1 MGSVSL
7 FRQVPVMCSQ
17 VECATLGST
26 DSLPISLTPLIR
38 LDENYKVQV
47 GSDTVVYI
55 NVCRPLLP
63 VQGLSCLGGSSAC
76 IAHLRNDNL
85 IDEKV

>member
-1 MGSVSL
+1 
-7 FRQVPVMCSQ
+7 MCWQ
-17 VECATLGST
+17 VECTAPVLK
-26 DSLPISLTPLIR
+26 DSQPISLTRLIR

-47 GSDTVVYI
+47 SSDTVIYI

-76 IAHLRNDNL
+76 IASLHNDIL

>member
-1 MGSVSL
+1 MCW
-7 FRQVPVMCSQ
+7 QVDCTTPVWK
-17 VECATLGST
+17 
-26 DSLPISLTPLIR
+26 DSPPISLTPLMR

-76 IAHLRNDNL
+76 SARIHNDSL

>member
-1 MGSVSL
+1 MTCL
-7 FRQVPVMCSQ
+7 Q
-17 VECATLGST
+17 VECTTPVSA
-26 DSLPISLTPLIR
+26 DSPAISLAPLIR
-38 LDENYKVQV
+38 LDENYKVPI
-47 GSDTVVYI
+47 GSDRVVYI

-76 IAHLRNDNL
+76 IARLRNDGL

>member
-1 MGSVSL
+1 MICW
-7 FRQVPVMCSQ
+7 QVK
-17 VECATLGST
+17 CATPDLK
-26 DSLPISLTPLIR
+26 DSQPISLTRLIR

-76 IAHLRNDNL
+76 IASLHNDILTN
-85 IDEKV
+85 EKV

>member
-1 MGSVSL
+1 
-7 FRQVPVMCSQ
+7 MCWQ
-17 VECATLGST
+17 VECTTPVLK
-26 DSLPISLTPLIR
+26 DSPPISLTPLIR

-47 GSDTVVYI
+47 GNDTVAYI

-63 VQGLSCLGGSSAC
+63 VQGLSCFGGSSAC
-76 IAHLRNDNL
+76 IAHIHNDSL